1 MVDGDNLVDVSE
13 RILVVGPS
21 WVGDMVMSQVLYKLL
36 RKRWGDCEIDVL
48 APPAALPVVG
58 RMAEV
63 NRGIRFELAHGELGI
78 GKRFAFGEAL
88 KKNQYTRAI
97 ILPNSLKSALVPF
110 AAEIPVRTGFRG
122 EYRYFLINDM
132 RLMSKR
138 RLPRMI
144 DRFAV
149 LGTKS
154 GQIPD
159 EMPFPELMVDQD
171 NLQRLLVENDLNIER
186 PILGLCP
193 GAEFGDAKKW
203 PERHFAELAKRA
215 IREGYQVWILGGPA
229 DEATAEGIAEQ
240 VGDYCVSLAGKTTL
254 IDAIDL
260 LGACRQVVSNDSGL
274 MHIAAAVG
282 VHTSVVYGSTSPD
295 FTPPLSHSLDI
306 VSLNLDC
313 SPCFKRVCPLGHK
326 NCLNELDADRI
337 PLQDIDS

>member
-1 MVDGDNLVDVSE
+1 MTE

-21 WVGDMVMSQVLYKLL
+21 WVGDMVMSQVLYKIL
-36 RKRWGDCEIDVL
+36 RRRWPNCEIDVL
-48 APPAALPVVG
+48 APPAALPVVA

-63 NRGIRFELAHGELGI
+63 NRGIRFDLAHGEMGL

-88 KKNQYTRAI
+88 KKNEYTRAI
-97 ILPNSLKSALVPF
+97 VLPNSLKSALVPF
-110 AAEIPVRTGFRG
+110 AAEIPIRTGFRG

-149 LGTKS
+149 LGTKN

-159 EMPFPELMVDQD
+159 EMPSPLLMIDQD
-171 NLQRLLVENDLNIER
+171 NLQRVMAENRLSKEL
-186 PILGLCP
+186 PILGICP

-203 PERHFAELAKRA
+203 PERHYAALARRA
-215 IREGYQVWILGGPA
+215 IGQGYQVWIFGGA
-229 DEATAEGIAEQ
+229 SDEATANTIQAQ
-240 VGDYCVSLAGKTTL
+240 AGDGCFSLAGKTTL
-254 IDAIDL
+254 LDAIDL
-260 LGACRQVVSNDSGL
+260 LSLCRQVVSNDSGL

-282 VHTSVVYGSTSPD
+282 VHTSVIYGSTSPE
-295 FTPPLSHSLDI
+295 FTPPLTETLDI
-306 VSLNLDC
+306 VSLNLSC

-326 NCLNELDADRI
+326 DCLNQLDAERI
-337 PLQDIDS
+337 PLKSSVS